1 MDPYDGVSGF
11 LPGRASLMLDVVV
24 VAMFFVLL
32 ALGFSLYSVKCRRKY
47 ARHKAI
53 QVILASTL
61 LIVQG
66 FARPQFKIEI
76 EAVAARES

>member
-32 ALGFSLYSVKCRRKY
+32 ALGFSVYSVKYGRKY

-53 QVILASTL
+53 QVTLASTL
-61 LIVQG
+61 LVVLLQIRRAHV
-66 FARPQFKIEI
+66 
-76 EAVAARES
+76 